1 MNGLSV
7 LLINGRL
14 LLLRKVTIDGLA
26 QSIQQYWLRR
36 FCRLAADKTHT
47 KYGRIGFP
55 GSYRQG
61 FESNDF
67 GGTGIGVTE
76 LVK

>member
-1 MNGLSV
+1 
-7 LLINGRL
+7 LIASPNPFTNIGFDDLRL
-14 LLLRKVTIDGLA
+14 IV
-26 QSIQQYWLRR
+26 
-36 FCRLAADKTHT
+36 ADKNHS

-55 GSYRQG
+55 DSYRQG

-67 GGTGIGVTE
+67 GGTYFGVTE

>member
-1 MNGLSV
+1 MASPNPFTYIGFDDL
-7 LLINGRL
+7 RL
-14 LLLRKVTIDGLA
+14 LV
-26 QSIQQYWLRR
+26 
-36 FCRLAADKTHT
+36 ADKNHS

-55 GSYRQG
+55 GSYRQV

-67 GGTGIGVTE
+67 GGTDFVFTE